1 MKRLALYL
9 LPCLLTTACLTS
21 PKECVSHP
29 SDPAT
34 QTFAASLGVDLST
47 MQKTQIGD
55 YTKDLVVGTGNLLD
69 TLQPVQIHYSAYLV
83 DGTQVD
89 QQVSTPVAIDLSTN
103 ATIGLADGMLG
114 MREGGQRLIV
124 APSEFAQGACPR
136 GSIPGNSTLVYQ
148 VELITIGT

>member
-1 MKRLALYL
+1 
-9 LPCLLTTACLTS
+9 
-21 PKECVSHP
+21 VSHP